1 MDTVIQFLVVQFPVL
16 GLILAGLGAL
26 VVTGQAI
33 VLITPSKADDAAW
46 EKLKA
51 IPLVGQIVSVLVNF
65 APIQKK

>member
-46 EKLKA
+46 EKLKG